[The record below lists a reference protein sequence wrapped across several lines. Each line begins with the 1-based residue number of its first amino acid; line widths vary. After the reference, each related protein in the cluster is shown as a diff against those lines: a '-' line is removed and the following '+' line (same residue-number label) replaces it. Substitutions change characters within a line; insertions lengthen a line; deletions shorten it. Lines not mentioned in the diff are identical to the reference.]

1 MLENIKS
8 PSDIKKLSQKEVDSL
23 VLEVRREILRE
34 CADGGGHLASNLG
47 IVEATVALHRVF
59 DSPKDSIIFDV
70 GHQCY
75 AHKLLTGRYESFNT
89 LRRFGG
95 ISGFTNREESEH
107 DALTAGHS
115 GSALPTALGI
125 ARANA
130 SMGNDNWSVA
140 VIGDGSFTNGM
151 VLEALNCCAES
162 KSKLIIL
169 LNDNEMS
176 ISKNVGA
183 MSGYFSRLRNS
194 RKYFRFKKK
203 FQSAVSRLPGG
214 KKLVMLF
221 YHIKEFFKR
230 LLMPTNVFENLGL
243 YYLGPVNGN
252 DEEKMEALLR
262 EAKTKNRCTIIHMLT
277 VKGSGYHRAE
287 QHPENYHFTSSFDIN
302 EGVKS
307 SSEQSYSTVMG
318 EYLCQMRE
326 RNEKICAVTAAME
339 KGTGLSVYRDKY
351 SDSFYDVGIAEECAV
366 TFAGGLAIGGMLPV
380 CALYST
386 FMQRTFDQLLED
398 VSLQNTHVIMAI
410 DRAGLVPGDGVT
422 HQGVF
427 DVPMLSAIPNTTV
440 YSPESYDELKYS
452 FDQAEKGRGLW
463 AVRYPKGSEADYD
476 RSIFSA
482 VDEEKTIFATEC
494 DEPEIAIVTYGR
506 ITADVVEATK
516 KTDKKI
522 RIIRLLKVNPIDHNA
537 VLSLCGNA
545 KILVVEEGVRRGGV
559 GEAIAAAAGRTDYKN
574 TVSIHALESG
584 FVPHGDLRSIM
595 KLCKLT
601 SDDIA
606 EMINNI

>member
-8 PSDIKKLSQKEVDSL
+8 PSDIKNLSQKEVDLL
-23 VLEVRREILRE
+23 VHEVRREILRE
-34 CADGGGHLASNLG
+34 CADSGGHLASNLG

-59 DSPKDSIIFDV
+59 NSPDDSIIFDV

-75 AHKLLTGRYESFNT
+75 AHKLLTGRFDKFNT

-130 SMGNDNWSVA
+130 QKGSDSWAVA

-151 VLEALNCCAES
+151 VFEALNCCAES

-194 RKYFRFKKK
+194 RKYFKFKKK
-203 FQSAVSRLPGG
+203 FQRLVSHMLGG
-214 KKLVMLF
+214 KTLLELS
-221 YHIKEFFKR
+221 YNIKEFFKR
-230 LLMPTNVFENLGL
+230 LLVPSNVFENLGL

-262 EAKTKNRCTIIHMLT
+262 EAKTKNKCTIIHMLT
-277 VKGSGYHRAE
+277 VKGNGYENAE
-287 QHPENYHFTSSFDIN
+287 KHPENYHFTSRFDIN
-302 EGVKS
+302 EGVKTVH
-307 SSEQSYSTVMG
+307 EQSFSSVMG
-318 EYLCQMRE
+318 EYLCEMKD
-326 RNEKICAVTAAME
+326 RNPHICAVTAAME
-339 KGTGLSVYRDKY
+339 KGTGLSVYKDRNKE
-351 SDSFYDVGIAEECAV
+351 SFYDVGIAEECAV

-398 VSLQNTHVIMAI
+398 ISLQNTHVIMAI

-427 DVPMLSAIPNTTV
+427 DVAMLSAIPQTTV
-440 YSPESYDELKYS
+440 YSPESYSEMKYS
-452 FDQAEKGRGLW
+452 FDCAEKGEGLW
-463 AVRYPKGSEADYD
+463 AVRYPKGAEISYD
-476 RSIFSA
+476 RSIFKA
-482 VDEEKTIFATEC
+482 VDADKTIFATDC
-494 DEPEIAIVTYGR
+494 QDAEIAVITYGR
-506 ITADVVEATK
+506 ITANVLKAAELSGR
-516 KTDKKI
+516 KI
-522 RIIRLLKVNPIDHNA
+522 RIIRLLKVNPIDHKT

-545 KILVVEEGVRRGGV
+545 KILVVEEGIRRGGV
-559 GEAIAAAAGRTDYKN
+559 GEAIASAAGQSDYKN

-584 FVPHGDLRSIM
+584 FVPHGDLESIM
-595 KLCKLT
+595 DMCDFTAEKIAHIINKL
-601 SDDIA
+601 
-606 EMINNI
+606 

>member
-1 MLENIKS
+1 MLEKIKS
-8 PSDIKKLSQKEVDSL
+8 PSDIKKLSQNEIDNL
-23 VLEVRREILRE
+23 VIEMRREILRE

-75 AHKLLTGRYESFNT
+75 AHKLLTGRYDKFST

-130 SMGNDNWSVA
+130 QKNNDNWAVA

-151 VLEALNCCAES
+151 VFEALNCCAETN
-162 KSKLIIL
+162 SKLIIL

-194 RKYFRFKKK
+194 RKYFRFKKT
-203 FQSAVSRLPGG
+203 FQNVVSHMPGG
-214 KKLVMLF
+214 KKLVLF
-221 YHIKEFFKR
+221 SYNIKEFFKR
-230 LLMPTNVFENLGL
+230 LLVPNNVFENLGL

-262 EAKTKNRCTIIHMLT
+262 EAKTKNKCTIIHMLT
-277 VKGSGYHRAE
+277 LKGNGYERAE
-287 QHPENYHFTSSFDIN
+287 KHPENYHFTSRFDIN

-307 SSEQSYSTVMG
+307 SSEQSYSSVMG
-318 EYLCQMRE
+318 EYLCEIRE
-326 RNEKICAVTAAME
+326 RNPRICAVTAAME
-339 KGTGLSVYRDKY
+339 KGTGLSVYKDKY
-351 SDSFYDVGIAEECAV
+351 TDSFYDVGIAEECAV

-427 DVPMLSAIPNTTV
+427 DVAMLSAIPGTVV
-440 YSPESYDELKYS
+440 YSPESYSEMKYS
-452 FDQAEKGRGLW
+452 FDQAEKGEGLW
-463 AVRYPKGSEADYD
+463 ALRYPKGAEADYD
-476 RSIFSA
+476 RSVFKAI
-482 VDEEKTIFATEC
+482 DDEKTIFATDSE
-494 DEPEIAIVTYGR
+494 DAEIAVITYGR
-506 ITADVVEATK
+506 ITPTVLQAASLSGRKVRV
-516 KTDKKI
+516 
-522 RIIRLLKVNPIDHNA
+522 IRLLKVNPIDHKT
-537 VLSLCGNA
+537 VLSLCNNA
-545 KILVVEEGVRRGGV
+545 KILVVEEGVKRGGV
-559 GEAIAAAAGRTDYKN
+559 GEAIAAAAGQADYKN
-574 TVSIHALESG
+574 TVSIHAIEDG
-584 FVPHGDLRSIM
+584 FVPHGDLENIM
-595 KLCKLT
+595 DLCGFTAEK
-601 SDDIA
+601 IA
-606 EMINNI
+606 EKIKDL

>member
-8 PSDIKKLSQKEVDSL
+8 PSDIKKFSQKEVDDL
-23 VLEVRREILRE
+23 VLEMRSEILRE

-59 DSPKDSIIFDV
+59 NSPNDSIIFDV

-75 AHKLLTGRYESFNT
+75 AHKLLTGRYESFRT

-95 ISGFTNREESEH
+95 ISGFTNRDESEH

-130 SMGNDNWSVA
+130 QSGNDNWAVA

-151 VLEALNCCAES
+151 VFEALNCCAES

-203 FQSAVSRLPGG
+203 FQSIVSKMPGG

-221 YHIKEFFKR
+221 YNIKEFFKR
-230 LLMPTNVFENLGL
+230 LLVPSNVFENLGL

-277 VKGSGYHRAE
+277 LKGSGYERAE
-287 QHPENYHFTSSFDIN
+287 KHPENYHFTSSFDVN

-318 EYLCQMRE
+318 EYLCEMRE
-326 RNEKICAVTAAME
+326 RNSNICAVTAAME
-339 KGTGLSVYRDKY
+339 KGTGLSVYKDKF

-427 DVPMLSAIPNTTV
+427 DVAMLSAIPGTTV
-440 YSPESYDELKYS
+440 YSPESYSEMKYS
-452 FDQAEKGRGLW
+452 FDCAEKGEGLW
-463 AVRYPKGSEADYD
+463 AIRYPKGTEADYD
-476 RSIFSA
+476 RSIFKA
-482 VDEEKTIFATEC
+482 FDADKTIFATDCE
-494 DEPEIAIVTYGR
+494 DAEITIITYGR
-506 ITADVVEATK
+506 ITANVLKAASLSGK
-516 KTDKKI
+516 KV
-522 RIIRLLKVNPIDHNA
+522 RIIRLLKVNPIDHKA
-537 VLSLCGNA
+537 VLDLCNNT
-545 KILVVEEGVRRGGV
+545 KILVVEEGIRRGGV
-559 GEAIAAAAGRTDYKN
+559 GEAIAAAAGQADYKN

-584 FVPHGDLRSIM
+584 FVPHGDLDSIM
-595 KLCKLT
+595 ELCGFSAEK
-601 SDDIA
+601 IA
-606 EMINNI
+606 EKINNL

>member
-8 PSDIKKLSQKEVDSL
+8 PSDIKNLTQDEVNSL

-47 IVEATVALHRVF
+47 IVEATIALHRVF
-59 DSPKDSIIFDV
+59 NSPNDSIIFDV

-75 AHKLLTGRYESFNT
+75 AHKLLTGRYDKFNT

-107 DALTAGHS
+107 DFLTAGHS

-130 SMGNDNWSVA
+130 QSGNDNWAVA

-151 VLEALNCCAES
+151 VFEALNCCAES
-162 KSKLIIL
+162 NAKLIIL

-203 FQSAVSRLPGG
+203 FQNSVSHLPGG
-214 KKLVMLF
+214 KKLVMMF

-230 LLMPTNVFENLGL
+230 LLVPTNVFENLGL

-277 VKGSGYHRAE
+277 VKGSGYEKAE
-287 QHPENYHFTSSFDIN
+287 QHPENYHFTSKFDVN
-302 EGVKS
+302 EGVKPGT
-307 SSEQSYSTVMG
+307 EQSYSTVVG
-318 EYLCQMRE
+318 EYLCEMRAK
-326 RNEKICAVTAAME
+326 NPKICAVTAAME
-339 KGTGLSVYRDKY
+339 KGTGLSIFRDKFQN
-351 SDSFYDVGIAEECAV
+351 SFYDVGIAEECAV

-427 DVPMLSAIPNTTV
+427 DVAMLSAIPNTTV
-440 YSPESYDELKYS
+440 YSPESYNELKYS
-452 FDQAEKGRGLW
+452 FDCAEKGDGLW
-463 AVRYPKGSEADYD
+463 AIRYPKGCEADYD
-476 RSIFSA
+476 RSVFKA
-482 VDEEKTIFATEC
+482 VDKDNTVFATDCE
-494 DEPEIAIVTYGR
+494 DAEITIITYGR
-506 ITADVVEATK
+506 ITADVVKAAK
-516 KTDKKI
+516 ISGKKI
-522 RIIRLLKVNPIDHNA
+522 RIIRLLKVNPVDFKT
-537 VLSLCGNA
+537 VLNLCNNT
-545 KILVVEEGVRRGGV
+545 KILVVEEGIRRGGV
-559 GEAIAAAAGRTDYKN
+559 GEAIAAAAGQADYKN

-584 FVPHGDLRSIM
+584 FVPHGDIASIM
-595 KLCKLT
+595 AFCDLSPEK
-601 SDDIA
+601 IA
-606 EMINNI
+606 EKINML